1 MKKHIHKSIKRKKGG
16 RKRDAVNKM
25 FLGMGAT
32 SFK

>member
-1 MKKHIHKSIKRKKGG
+1 MKKHIHKSIKRKKKG
-16 RKRDAVNKM
+16 RKRDAFIEM